1 MMWRSSTTRSKVR
14 SATVAASNCLQ
25 NLKPCVALKTLA
37 RVVGI
42 CIRWV
47 IVLIKRVILE
57 TAQPFSFALTAS
69 VLARL
74 PQHNQ
79 VERFDEM
86 NGVHQRALQTSN
98 GARVITARAH
108 PQGLEIDDDSIEAR
122 EWATTSFGLEL
133 DPLPF
138 QEVANKDAALS
149 SAVKS
154 LAGLRPPLMT
164 PWEAWVAAILGQQI
178 TLSFCLQQIGMVSRR
193 FGGEVAGQLPDGT
206 NHLFPLHPTPEQ
218 ILAADEAGLLECKV
232 SRRKTEYLK
241 TVAKATLDGYFD
253 GVLGGDVTD
262 VLEHLTALRGVGLWT
277 ARYWL
282 ATIGRL
288 DFLAYGDAGLNAAFK
303 SAYGSLE
310 GIEAWGEA
318 LGTTRGWAYYYL
330 IWHTKYMK

>member
-1 MMWRSSTTRSKVR
+1 MWRSSMTKSKAR
-14 SATVAASNCLQ
+14 FATVAVSNCLKG
-25 NLKPCVALKTLA
+25 LKPCVVSKTLV
-37 RVVGI
+37 RVVAI

-47 IVLIKRVILE
+47 TVPTKPVILE

-79 VERFDEM
+79 VECFDEK
-86 NGVHQRALQTSN
+86 NGIHQRAIQTST
-98 GARVITARAH
+98 GARVVTARAH
-108 PQGLEIDDDSIEAR
+108 PKGLTIDDDSPEAR
-122 EWATTSFGLEL
+122 EWAITSFGLEL
-133 DPLPF
+133 DPAPF
-138 QEVANKDAALS
+138 YRVANKDVVLS

-178 TLSFCLQQIGMVSRR
+178 TLSFCLQQINMISKR
-193 FGGEVAGQLPDGT
+193 FGGEVAGQLADGSS
-206 NHLFPLHPTPEQ
+206 HLFPLHPTPEQ

-253 GVLGGDVTD
+253 GVLDGDMTD

-282 ATIGRL
+282 AAIGRL
-288 DFLAYGDAGLNAAFK
+288 DFLAYGDAGLNAAYK
-303 SAYGSLE
+303 SAYGSLD
-310 GIEAWGEA
+310 GVEAWGED
-318 LGTTRGWAYYYL
+318 LGATRGWAYYYL